1 MSSSYY
7 IRARARTHTHARLR
21 CAIFDVT
28 SDASAEDVG
37 HDYESEENDAYS
49 YDYDYDY
56 DYEEEEE
63 KDVAGEEDVTV
74 DHSADE
80 SSPAP
85 QVAGLSSPM
94 SAGVMSSSP
103 AEVAEA
109 EATVSSATSAALV
122 FAAVGVVVGLAAQV
136 RFRNK
141 DYTAISSTTGSMG
154 LTMYPLHS
162 VATTEPAEPRSSIL

>member
-1 MSSSYY
+1 M
-7 IRARARTHTHARLR
+7 
-21 CAIFDVT
+21 T

-56 DYEEEEE
+56 DYEEEGE
-63 KDVAGEEDVTV
+63 KDVAVEEDVTV

-136 RFRNK
+136 RYRNK

>member
-1 MSSSYY
+1 MKAAFL
-7 IRARARTHTHARLR
+7 IIFVAGAAHAQK
-21 CAIFDVT
+21 A
-28 SDASAEDVG
+28 DASAEDVG

-103 AEVAEA
+103 A
-109 EATVSSATSAALV
+109 VSSATSAALV
-122 FAAVGVVVGLAAQV
+122 FAAAGVVVGLAAQV
-136 RFRNK
+136 RYRNK